1 MVPTLSICHGC
12 QSHSCSSMLPYSD
25 ARHMARDVQNALL
38 GLIQEEGGMD
48 EQAAS
53 DYVKKLHKRNRY
65 LQDVWS

>member
-1 MVPTLSICHGC
+1 
-12 QSHSCSSMLPYSD
+12 MLPYSD